1 MKNVIGLV
9 GIAGLATTAL
19 AQPVATEL
27 KYEVRLF
34 NAAHNNGWGSS
45 VNALP
50 GDRIEVRAVISYIGT
65 DTVFGLG
72 QTVFQPV
79 VSGWTL
85 ADNLLENSDLGLS
98 GSQYMPN
105 GVGPHGGNLTT
116 PPGYVDDL
124 PGVYGRIT
132 PWAASATTTSTFLR
146 GYVHTNPGTLTGT
159 FLRIARA
166 DVTNWIGVG
175 ATTGAGA
182 VNNVNGNGGVNISQ
196 GTIGTGRPAN
206 APPQNNNLT
215 NLVVFKFSFIL
226 SSATDLRSLVVST
239 PREALSRETSASLW
253 GQPGTRWFSAE
264 NQTSPGQYRSDVTV
278 MDATVNVV
286 PTPASLALLGLG
298 GLMVARRRR

>member
-19 AQPVATEL
+19 AQPVETQL
-27 KYEVRLF
+27 RYEVRIF
-34 NAAHNNGWGSS
+34 NAGHNLGWGSS

-50 GDRIEVRAVISYIGT
+50 GDRIEVRAVVSYTGT
-65 DTVFGLG
+65 ATVFGLG

-79 VSGWTL
+79 VSGWTG
-85 ADNLLENSDLGLS
+85 ADALVTDG
-98 GSQYMPN
+98 PN
-105 GVGPHGGNLTT
+105 MQIGPIGGNLTT
-116 PPGYVDDL
+116 PPGYVNDA

-132 PWAASATTTSTFLR
+132 PWAASATNTSTFLR
-146 GYVHTNPGTLTGT
+146 GYIHTNPGTLTGT

-182 VNNVNGNGGVNISQ
+182 VNNVNGNGGVNIGQ
-196 GTIGTGRPAN
+196 GTIGAGRPAN
-206 APPQNNNLT
+206 APPQNNNLQ
-215 NLVVFKFSFIL
+215 NLVVFKFSFTL
-226 SSATDLRSLVVST
+226 SGATDLRSLVVST
-239 PREALSRETSASLW
+239 PRGGLSTETSASLW
-253 GQPGTRWFSAE
+253 GQPGTRWFSAAD
-264 NQTSPGQYRSDVTV
+264 QTAPGQYRSDVAV
-278 MDATVNVV
+278 LDGTVNVI